1 MVLAEVMFQ
10 ENQESSN
17 NISAKVDSESIGRP
31 STPLANATAMSQLPP
46 SGSKSKLK
54 VSQKLEPQ
62 SSSGGIVH
70 GKLEHRDRQIIL
82 KCLPTAAL
90 LTVVKAKTLH
100 CRLHGLDEQSSV
112 RLLSNASWACRGRQ
126 MKHKDGTTASIP
138 RVPSGALEGIQPK
151 LLREACLAKE
161 KPPLLI
167 MRVLGAMCLLLEENP
182 TWLVARQL
190 IVDSETNMT
199 MAGEDADTASKISY

>member
-1 MVLAEVMFQ
+1 M
-10 ENQESSN
+10 SSN
-17 NISAKVDSESIGRP
+17 SSVTNSRESEN
-31 STPLANATAMSQLPP
+31 TPLSPAWIRRAEQ
-46 SGSKSKLK
+46 
-54 VSQKLEPQ
+54 
-62 SSSGGIVH
+62 
-70 GKLEHRDRQIIL
+70 RQ
-82 KCLPTAAL
+82 AA
-90 LTVVKAKTLH
+90 
-100 CRLHGLDEQSSV
+100 EQ
-112 RLLSNASWACRGRQ
+112 RRRKRAEAEQ

-199 MAGEDADTASKISY
+199 MAGEDADTASKMSLIERLRNLNISRISEKTLHRLRRVVEHAGPNFSPEHLRSLE

>member
-1 MVLAEVMFQ
+1 
-10 ENQESSN
+10 
-17 NISAKVDSESIGRP
+17 
-31 STPLANATAMSQLPP
+31 
-46 SGSKSKLK
+46 
-54 VSQKLEPQ
+54 
-62 SSSGGIVH
+62 
-70 GKLEHRDRQIIL
+70 
-82 KCLPTAAL
+82 
-90 LTVVKAKTLH
+90 
-100 CRLHGLDEQSSV
+100 
-112 RLLSNASWACRGRQ
+112 

-151 LLREACLAKE
+151 LLHEACLAKE

-199 MAGEDADTASKISY
+199 MAGEDADTASKMSLIERLRNLNISRISEKTLHRLRRVVEHAGPNFLQNICALWSHPTYQHLRHYASMCSLLLIWHSYYLTINGTKLELLESCRDKETIWETRLRATPHARQLRNAKRLIVPGSNIKAMKKAKEQERGR